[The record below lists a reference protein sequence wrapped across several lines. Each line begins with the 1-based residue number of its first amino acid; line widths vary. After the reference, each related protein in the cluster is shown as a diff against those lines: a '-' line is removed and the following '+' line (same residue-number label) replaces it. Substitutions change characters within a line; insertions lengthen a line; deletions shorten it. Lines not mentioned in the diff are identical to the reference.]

1 MEQHKTILVIDDDA
15 QLLTALVARLSV
27 EGYSVETASDGVRGL
42 ARLGEHLPDLI
53 ILDVNMPGMG
63 GIKFLRA
70 ITGDDGKTRVPVIV
84 HTARTD
90 MEEFFACISIAGFV
104 AKSESPDIL
113 LRMVARIIGSE
124 KLRTIVLGDD
134 ERSYA
139 GHLEH
144 ELQKAGFAVQ
154 VAANGPEV
162 LKMCVARPPDLVL
175 VKMVLAGMNGDM
187 VAATLQSLLPGRK
200 VPVLV
205 YDDSGM
211 TAPHRGGAG
220 VTKFI
225 ATDEIRIII
234 DAVRAT
240 LG

>member
-1 MEQHKTILVIDDDA
+1 
-15 QLLTALVARLSV
+15 
-27 EGYSVETASDGVRGL
+27 
-42 ARLGEHLPDLI
+42 
-53 ILDVNMPGMG
+53 
-63 GIKFLRA
+63 
-70 ITGDDGKTRVPVIV
+70 
-84 HTARTD
+84 
-90 MEEFFACISIAGFV
+90 
-104 AKSESPDIL
+104 
-113 LRMVARIIGSE
+113 
-124 KLRTIVLGDD
+124 
-134 ERSYA
+134 
-139 GHLEH
+139 
-144 ELQKAGFAVQ
+144 

-162 LKMCVARPPDLVL
+162 LKMCVARPPDLVV